1 MRELGGHRTTGRTTD
16 RHWLGRILTAWSV
29 PDARLCSEA
38 FMGRAR
44 AIARCTWCLEDDHS
58 EAAHPKNLHRP
69 TFEFSP
75 DPSTLA
81 QPSHP
86 THKLA
91 LAPWAPILWARARNL
106 PSVQQR
112 QVFKASLQTSPCVL
126 VMLWATPT
134 DGLPSDAPSVSSSA
148 RSPSSSTSK
157 RAARTPLA
165 LMDGWPR
172 QLELTQHRTLLLKT
186 ITGQTMPRVMT

>member
-1 MRELGGHRTTGRTTD
+1 MRELGGHHRQALAQKDLNCMVRPRHQAMQRSLHGQGPGYHQVHLVPGGRPFRGRTSQKSAQAD
-16 RHWLGRILTAWSV
+16 LRILSGSRHFGSTKS
-29 PDARLCSEA
+29 PHPQTGTRPLGPHP
-38 FMGRAR
+38 MG
-44 AIARCTWCLEDDHS
+44 HG
-58 EAAHPKNLHRP
+58 
-69 TFEFSP
+69 
-75 DPSTLA
+75 
-81 QPSHP
+81 
-86 THKLA
+86 
-91 LAPWAPILWARARNL
+91 ARNL

-126 VMLWATPT
+126 VMLWATLT

-165 LMDGWPR
+165 LTDGWPR
-172 QLELTQHRTLLLKT
+172 HLELTQHRTLLLKT